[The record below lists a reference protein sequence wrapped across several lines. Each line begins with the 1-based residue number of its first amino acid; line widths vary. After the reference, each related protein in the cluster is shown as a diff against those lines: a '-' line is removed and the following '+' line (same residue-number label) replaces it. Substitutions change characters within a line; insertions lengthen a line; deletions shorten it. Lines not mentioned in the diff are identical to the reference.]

1 MTPCEILLKPLTG
14 SISRQSAPGK
24 KQVTPQHLHL
34 CVLQRVFSCLW
45 RPEVALSHGM
55 PRSAPQ
61 KSHSVPHSIL
71 SRGPEQ
77 GCAVPGGSRCE
88 GTWFPRCPF
97 HRLVLPL
104 SPPARWLLAAASCHI
119 PSSGIAPCI
128 LCLLLLSNGSLTP
141 LSLIVFDYPRQSLSL
156 PRRVPRGIPP
166 LPCINQHKHPC
177 LSAGWIQPL

>member
-1 MTPCEILLKPLTG
+1 MTPCKILLKPLTR
-14 SISRQSAPGK
+14 SVSPV
-24 KQVTPQHLHL
+24 KQLLKSTSHPDTYTWCAKGFFMPLEANSGPVT
-34 CVLQRVFSCLW
+34 
-45 RPEVALSHGM
+45 GN
-55 PRSAPQ
+55 
-61 KSHSVPHSIL
+61 VPFCPMECPIL
-71 SRGPEQ
+71 SQ
-77 GCAVPGGSRCE
+77 GTCRVRREAPSRAVPGGSRCE

-97 HRLVLPL
+97 PGLVLPL
-104 SPPARWLLAAASCHI
+104 SPLAGWILAAASCHI

-166 LPCINQHKHPC
+166 LPCINQHKHPW